1 MGATENAGFNAEIQ
15 WNFGLDFVQKTA
27 QITAKTSTSLQLSIT
42 DMLTHVNFPTVTTVD
57 PRYTLL
63 LLLHPFNGLF
73 SRTTW
78 VSWYQRDKP
87 VWI

>member
-27 QITAKTSTSLQLSIT
+27 QITAKTSTSLQLSVT

-57 PRYTLL
+57 PRYG
-63 LLLHPFNGLF
+63 GLI
-73 SRTTW
+73 RTIHYYYYYTRLTAFFPG
-78 VSWYQRDKP
+78 QP
-87 VWI
+87 G